1 MQSFLEL
8 SKQRYS
14 CRKYS
19 DKPVERELIEKCLE
33 AARLS
38 PSACNSQP
46 WKYYVITDP
55 EQRAA
60 VTAGMAEMNFNPF
73 IGQAPVIIALTEDE
87 EPNVMPRL
95 KEAGMSHKYAY
106 FDLGLSVAHLTLQA
120 AELGLGSIILGLFP
134 EKVLRE
140 VTGMPEG
147 DALRMLVLLGWP
159 AEEGIPEKKRLPL
172 EETAVFL

>member
-1 MQSFLEL
+1 MEFMEL
-8 SKQRYS
+8 VKNRYS

-19 DKPVERELIEKCLE
+19 DKPVDRTLVEQCLD

-55 EQRAA
+55 QQRAA
-60 VTAGMAEMNFNPF
+60 VAAGMTQMHCNPF
-73 IGQAPVIIALTEDE
+73 TSQAPVVIAVTEVA

-95 KEAGMSHKYAY
+95 KEAGESHRFSY
-106 FDLGLSVAHLTLQA
+106 FDLGLSVAHLTLRA
-120 AELGLGSIILGLFP
+120 TELGLNSIILGLYP
-134 EKVLRE
+134 EAVIRQ

-147 DALRMLVLLGWP
+147 DILRMVVLLGWA
-159 AEEGIPEKKRLPL
+159 AESEIPEKKRLPL
-172 EETAVFL
+172 EDVAVFL

>member
-1 MQSFLEL
+1 MENFLEL

-19 DKPVERELIEKCLE
+19 EKPVERELVEKCLE

-46 WKYYVITDP
+46 WKYYVIEDA
-55 EQRAA
+55 EKRAA
-60 VTAGMAEMNFNPF
+60 IAQGMQEMHFNPF
-73 IGQAPVIIALTEDE
+73 TAQAPVIIAVTEAE
-87 EPNVMPRL
+87 EPNVMPGL
-95 KEAGMSHKYAY
+95 KAAGASRKFSY

-134 EKVLRE
+134 EQIIRE
-140 VTGMPEG
+140 ITGMPEG
-147 DALRMLVLLGWP
+147 DSLRVLVLLGWP
-159 AEEGIPEKKRLPL
+159 ADKSIPEKNRLPL
-172 EETAVFL
+172 ADTAVFI

>member
-1 MQSFLEL
+1 MEL
-8 SKQRYS
+8 MELITKRYS

-19 DKPVERELIEKCLE
+19 DKPVDRTLVEQCLE

-60 VTAGMAEMNFNPF
+60 VAAGMAEMNCNPF
-73 IGQAPVIIALTEDE
+73 TKQAPVIIAVTEAA

-95 KEAGMSHKYAY
+95 KEAGESHRFSY
-106 FDLGLSVAHLTLQA
+106 FDLGLSVAHLTLRA
-120 AELGLGSIILGLFP
+120 TELGLNSIILGLYP
-134 EKVLRE
+134 EAVLRR

-147 DALRMLVLLGWP
+147 DALRMVVLLGWA
-159 AEEGIPEKKRLPL
+159 AEPEIPEKKRLPL
-172 EETAVFL
+172 EDVAVFL